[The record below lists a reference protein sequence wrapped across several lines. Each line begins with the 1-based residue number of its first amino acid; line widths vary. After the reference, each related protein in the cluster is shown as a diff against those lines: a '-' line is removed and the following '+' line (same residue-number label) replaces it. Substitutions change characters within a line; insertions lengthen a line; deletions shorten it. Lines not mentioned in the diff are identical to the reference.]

1 MSESG
6 GISTRESTDSSDSS
20 SNAGSN
26 ANLTAEEIAAKK
38 NAARLYKQRAKKG
51 GGCTAIF
58 LPLSD
63 MLQHKYKLISTIRP
77 SMSNSKVILA
87 YDQILDTQV
96 AHKVDAKA
104 SLTDFEK
111 WRVLRETGLLK
122 TLSHPNLIKLRNF
135 HETENCYV
143 FVLEYMKDGDLL
155 ALIKET
161 GALHPN
167 QVRIIAAQVALGL
180 RYLHARRVMH
190 RDVQPDN
197 VGIRFPTPTEGDDT
211 SENNELW
218 TQVRLINFGLSTHAA
233 KSVHLKTPCG
243 ALGYM
248 APEIL
253 FIGLHEREYTS
264 AVDMWSFG
272 CLLYILLTGSP
283 PFELGI
289 VPQSKLDEVV
299 SYPPSIWSKVPSNAQ
314 QAVEACLNP
323 NPHTRIAAA
332 EFLDLEWFQEDN
344 VDGGRQ
350 DFVTFRESDG
360 ESSDGVSSDGI
371 SDDWSMSG
379 SGRSNLSSDTVEKW
393 RIFQT
398 KSKTQKVEVEIANK
412 LMDTVESRM
421 ESQGIGEAQREGG
434 EPTAADQPTSH
445 PSKEKAKCLQQP
457 IAIDAKRA
465 QSIAALITKYKNE
478 SENQTAADLDR
489 GNIAFEEDAPFGCS
503 TRSSNL
509 PSQSASN
516 TNNDVEFELGT
527 LKEME
532 MFGRN
537 TGDPEDS
544 HVVVQ
549 VTDDDRSTTDPEG
562 IAVNIVL

>member
-1 MSESG
+1 MSDSG
-6 GISTRESTDSSDSS
+6 GISTRESTDISDSS

-63 MLQHKYKLISTIRP
+63 MLQHKCKLFSTIRP

-135 HETENCYV
+135 YETENCYV
-143 FVLEYMKDGDLL
+143 FVLEYMKEGDLC
-155 ALIKET
+155 ALVRET

-190 RDVQPDN
+190 RDVQHDN

-218 TQVRLINFGLSTHAA
+218 TQVTLINFGHGTHA
-233 KSVHLKTPCG
+233 KSVHLKAPCG

-253 FIGLHEREYTS
+253 FIGLQEVEREYTS

-289 VPQSKLDEVV
+289 VPQSKLDAVV

-323 NPHTRIAAA
+323 NPNTRIAAA
-332 EFLDLEWFQEDN
+332 AFLDLEWFREDN
-344 VDGGRQ
+344 FDSGRQ

-360 ESSDGVSSDGI
+360 ESSDGASSDGI

-379 SGRSNLSSDTVEKW
+379 SGRSNLSSDTVEKR
-393 RIFQT
+393 RIFQ
-398 KSKTQKVEVEIANK
+398 SKTQKVEVEIANK
-412 LMDTVESRM
+412 LMDTVESRLK
-421 ESQGIGEAQREGG
+421 SRVIDEAHREGG
-434 EPTAADQPTSH
+434 EPTSH

-478 SENQTAADLDR
+478 SENQTAADHDR
-489 GNIAFEEDAPFGCS
+489 GNIAFEEDVPFGCS
-503 TRSSNL
+503 SRSPNL

-516 TNNDVEFELGT
+516 TNNDDEFELGT
-527 LKEME
+527 PKEMG

-537 TGDPEDS
+537 AGDSGDS

-549 VTDDDRSTTDPEG
+549 VTDDDRSNTDPEG
-562 IAVNIVL
+562 IAVNIAL